1 MSLAKTLRYLS
12 KGGQLVFEMAGG
24 LSLVSIN
31 QIYVKEFPLYIIFL
45 SNDLHYLYDR
55 INRYSIVQLGLRS
68 NQSLSLKVWTKDEH

>member
-68 NQSLSLKVWTKDEH
+68 KQSLSLKVWTKDEH